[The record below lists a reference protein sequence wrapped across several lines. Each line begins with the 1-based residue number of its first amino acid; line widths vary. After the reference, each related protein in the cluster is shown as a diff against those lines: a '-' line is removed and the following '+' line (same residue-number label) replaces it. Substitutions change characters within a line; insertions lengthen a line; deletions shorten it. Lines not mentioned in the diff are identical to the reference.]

1 MTSASSTPIACRRL
15 TDCSPTAIVPPISHA
30 PRRGQIPI
38 EPAAPTVPLL
48 PRSIGSRG
56 CQGPLDVG
64 SGSGQALRSGR
75 VLRSLRRC
83 VCAASE
89 EVRGAIG
96 LRHGVDLRSTGR
108 SLTGQA
114 NAATV
119 APVFIWCDR
128 TARVRRRFK
137 SRCNSTVAALWIRPR
152 RTYRRRSMNQ
162 SRRRAACSVEAPQ
175 ARCRDCS
182 APPPSRAAASRAGSQ
197 FRRPDRASQ
206 VRNRPSAGGSGPP
219 TNYQAKKVG
228 Q

>member
-1 MTSASSTPIACRRL
+1 VADGKVFETSISLAEAGRLCLTRGASKIDVSLTGDRGFESVSLQQRVSCELDFGRDAEGERYLSLLVTSASSTPIACRRL

-119 APVFIWCDR
+119 APVF
-128 TARVRRRFK
+128 
-137 SRCNSTVAALWIRPR
+137 
-152 RTYRRRSMNQ
+152 M
-162 SRRRAACSVEAPQ
+162 
-175 ARCRDCS
+175 
-182 APPPSRAAASRAGSQ
+182 
-197 FRRPDRASQ
+197 
-206 VRNRPSAGGSGPP
+206 
-219 TNYQAKKVG
+219 
-228 Q
+228 